1 MTVELNEPNF
11 IERDP
16 EKITQDL
23 IAIYEEKTGKKLQPA
38 QIERAII
45 DMIAYESSLVRI
57 GIQEAAK
64 QNLVDFARKPMLDYL
79 GSLLG
84 VSRNSAQP
92 ARTTCR
98 ASIQETLAF
107 NITIPSGTKI
117 ESKDGKVIFKTLSSV
132 IITAGTLNIDVLCEA
147 ETPGII
153 GNNYLPGEI
162 NNLLSPI
169 QYIYSFENISTTSGG
184 SDEESDDNLRKRIK
198 IAPESF
204 SNAGSKEAYRFW
216 ALTAH
221 QDIVDVAITS
231 PSAGTVNIYPLMK
244 DGIPESETLS
254 KVSETLN
261 DEKIRP
267 LTDLVQVLAPTE
279 VSFSISANVTLYT
292 SADQTAINEQINNV
306 LNEYTSNISS
316 SLGKD
321 IVTSQIISLINNIEG
336 VYSVELTQ
344 PASQVLNR
352 TQFAK
357 NTGITITFQESVD
370 G

>member
-1 MTVELNEPNF
+1 MTIKLPEPNF

-16 EKITQDL
+16 EKITQEL
-23 IAIYEEKTGKKLQPA
+23 IVMYEEMTGKTLHPA

-117 ESKDGKVIFKTLSSV
+117 ESKDGKVIYKTLSSV

-147 ETPGII
+147 ETAGII

-162 NNLLSPI
+162 NNLLSPV
-169 QYIYSFENISTTSGG
+169 QY
-184 SDEESDDNLRKRIK
+184 NL
-198 IAPESF
+198 
-204 SNAGSKEAYRFW
+204 
-216 ALTAH
+216 
-221 QDIVDVAITS
+221 
-231 PSAGTVNIYPLMK
+231 
-244 DGIPESETLS
+244 
-254 KVSETLN
+254 
-261 DEKIRP
+261 
-267 LTDLVQVLAPTE
+267 
-279 VSFSISANVTLYT
+279 
-292 SADQTAINEQINNV
+292 
-306 LNEYTSNISS
+306 
-316 SLGKD
+316 
-321 IVTSQIISLINNIEG
+321 
-336 VYSVELTQ
+336 
-344 PASQVLNR
+344 
-352 TQFAK
+352 
-357 NTGITITFQESVD
+357 
-370 G
+370 